1 VRIVIELELGNVY
14 MNLSDSLEA
23 YVCFIL
29 TVEFIYDYIWNTR
42 ENRIK
47 RRKASAK
54 KDKIVEPAPLLSSS
68 GKKDV
73 ALVPQQSKGIEESK
87 DFNWGMEMRE
97 VFQVRDKD
105 RLHDE
110 AGTEEKKD

>member
-1 VRIVIELELGNVY
+1 MRIVIELELGNVY

-73 ALVPQQSKGIEESK
+73 ALESGQTISPLTSEAG
-87 DFNWGMEMRE
+87 NLSMEMRD
-97 VFQVRDKD
+97 VRGLENSSGLCDKA
-105 RLHDE
+105 RPQ
-110 AGTEEKKD
+110 A

>member
-1 VRIVIELELGNVY
+1 MTLT
-14 MNLSDSLEA
+14 DSLEA

-54 KDKIVEPAPLLSSS
+54 KERMDTSPVSSSS

-73 ALVPQQSKGIEESK
+73 EMVSGQAGGLTQSQTEQ
-87 DFNWGMEMRE
+87 NYLEMRRLWNE
-97 VFQVRDKD
+97 GISNRLRDEKRPETQKD
-105 RLHDE
+105 
-110 AGTEEKKD
+110 